1 MNQASCACNDQRQR
15 HKLNLPAH
23 TNGKLANMKI
33 RGTL

>member
-1 MNQASCACNDQRQR
+1 MNQASCACNEQGQR